1 MVTNRDEIQQNLQ
14 WHLHFL
20 AIVWG
25 LSIVFKIFNLNKKLK
40 GNREKSLEVY
50 DFLSFKYNFINP
62 TKSALKI
69 CMFYIIIGSL
79 WIVLSDKA
87 IEVLVDDVKQIHILQ
102 TYKGWIYILVTG
114 ALLFLIIK
122 NSLVKIQL
130 VSNKLYQ
137 SYEELNLAYEEL
149 ISTEENLKNQFE
161 EIKLSEEAL
170 AASEERYQL
179 ATEGA
184 NDGIWDWDVKN
195 NKMYI
200 SFRGRKILGY
210 KDFEFKYN
218 IDIWKS
224 LLHPDDKNNAIKMLD
239 DYLDKRIDT
248 YISTYRLKTKNGDF
262 KWILSK
268 AQAIWD
274 ANGKPIRVAGSHTDI
289 TEQKRNEDKVL
300 KLAYYDL
307 ITGLPNRAMFEKQ
320 LTSQIV
326 NAKDANKQC
335 ALLYFDL
342 DDFKNVND
350 TLGHNYGDILLKMVS
365 TEFTRYKK
373 EGCVLARLG
382 GDEFG
387 LIVSEVEDL
396 CELHS
401 LATMILNSLEKPW
414 MLNGQEFYISASIGI
429 AVFPHHGYDS
439 ETLLRNA
446 DTAMYC
452 AKEAG
457 KKAYKIYKEEMY
469 MQKIEFINL
478 KKSLHHG
485 VKNKEF
491 ILNYQPIIDLKNNSI
506 IGSEALIRWN
516 HSQKGLI
523 SPINFIDVAE
533 KTGIIKEIGKWT
545 LETACKQNK
554 IWIEK
559 GKAPIKISINMSA
572 LEFKQM
578 NLVENIKAI
587 LHETGLGSRYL
598 VIEITENM
606 ILEDL
611 NHTIDVFNELKK
623 MNIKIALDDFGTG
636 YSSLNYLKILPI
648 DFLKLDKSF
657 IDNITTKS
665 KDQAITKALI
675 KLAHDIG
682 LKVVAEGIETEEQ
695 YHYLKKI
702 NCDLGQGYFFSK
714 PLPAGEF
721 EKMTKGTVL
730 FDTKR

>member
-1 MVTNRDEIQQNLQ
+1 ML
-14 WHLHFL
+14 
-20 AIVWG
+20 
-25 LSIVFKIFNLNKKLK
+25 KIFNLKKMLK
-40 GNREKSLEVY
+40 GNQEKNLATY
-50 DFLSFKYNFINP
+50 DLLSFKYTSINP
-62 TKSALKI
+62 IKSALKI
-69 CMFYIIIGSL
+69 CIFYIVIGSL
-79 WIVLSDKA
+79 WILLSDRSL
-87 IEVLVDDVKQIHILQ
+87 ELLVNDMKRIHILQ

-114 ALLFLIIK
+114 GLLFLVIR
-122 NSLVKIQL
+122 NSLVKIQF

-137 SYEELNLAYEEL
+137 SYEELNSAYEEL
-149 ISTEENLKNQFE
+149 MATEEDLKTRFKE
-161 EIKLSEEAL
+161 LKLSQEAL
-170 AASEERYQL
+170 ADSESRYQL
-179 ATEGA
+179 VAEGA

-195 NKMYI
+195 DKMYI
-200 SFRGRKILGY
+200 SFQGRKVLGHE
-210 KDFEFKYN
+210 DFESKYT
-218 IDIWKS
+218 IESWKS
-224 LLHPDDKNNAIKMLD
+224 LLHPDDKNNAMKMLD
-239 DYLDKRIDT
+239 DYLNKRIDT
-248 YISTYRLKTKNGDF
+248 YISTYRLKTKNGDY

-274 ANGKPIRVAGSHTDI
+274 INGKLIRVAGSHTDI

-326 NAKDANKQC
+326 NAKNVNKQC

-350 TLGHNYGDILLKMVS
+350 TLGHTYGDILLKMVS
-365 TEFTRYKK
+365 KEFRKYKK
-373 EGCVLARLG
+373 EDYTLARLG

-387 LIVSEVEDL
+387 LIVSEIEDL
-396 CELHS
+396 CQLHS
-401 LATMILNSLEKPW
+401 LASMIINSLEKPW
-414 MLNGQEFYISASIGI
+414 MLNGQEFYISTSIGI
-429 AVFPHHGYDS
+429 AVFPDHGENS

-457 KKAYKIYKEEMY
+457 KKGYKIYKEEMY
-469 MQKIEFINL
+469 TQKMEFINM
-478 KKSLHHG
+478 KKSLRHG

-491 ILNYQPIIDLKNNSI
+491 ILNYQPVIDLKNNRI
-506 IGSEALIRWN
+506 ISSEALIRWN
-516 HSQKGLI
+516 HPKKGLI
-523 SPINFIDVAE
+523 SPINFIPIAE

-559 GKAPIKISINMSA
+559 GYAPIKISINMSA
-572 LEFKQM
+572 LEFKQR
-578 NLVENIKAI
+578 NLVKSIKGI
-587 LHETGLGSRYL
+587 LQETGIDSKYL
-598 VIEITENM
+598 VIEITEN
-606 ILEDL
+606 IVLEDL
-611 NHTIDVFNELKK
+611 NHTINVLNELKK
-623 MNIKIALDDFGTG
+623 MNIRIALDDFGTG

-648 DFLKLDKSF
+648 DYLKLDKSF
-657 IDNITTKS
+657 IDNVTTKS

-702 NCDLGQGYFFSK
+702 NCDLGQGYFFNK

-721 EKMTKGTVL
+721 EKILSEEVI
-730 FDTKR
+730 